1 MQNQCNEHGV
11 VNNNYDDGD
20 NNNNS
25 SHIEDDISSQ
35 TELHVVWLNYAP

>member
-20 NNNNS
+20 NNNN
-25 SHIEDDISSQ
+25 IEDDISSQ
-35 TELHVVWLNYAP
+35 TELHVVWLNYAL